1 MIILKLR
8 YVLLLLA
15 VTVSCS
21 GYQTDRVYQF
31 TANHPLASIDSS
43 NAQIAASSSI
53 IGIYYPSNN
62 SVVYSPKRDLL
73 TGVYGRQVR
82 RR

>member
-53 IGIYYPSNN
+53 IGIYYPSQS
-62 SVVYSPKRDLL
+62 SVYYFPKWSLL
-73 TGVYGRQVR
+73 AGRSGGQVVR
-82 RR
+82 R